1 MSAYVRLSSAVH
13 PVRITVKESDSN
25 SYVSVA
31 QENIDIANE
40 WVKLSGLYTAASDA
54 SLQMYVEGP
63 AAGVDIYVDSFY
75 MVLVNAPNLVQN
87 GGFEDGTTDNWVSY
101 ASSATIS
108 VVTNAVQ
115 SGSYSALVSS
125 RTETYSGI
133 AQEIGGVLNSGETY
147 SVSAYVKLPSAGY
160 TVKITANENS
170 GTAYRTCASTTI
182 EVAGTA
188 YRTCASTT
196 IEVANRGTNQRILH
210 CPRGYYFNCDLS
222 RRSTTRSGYLCR
234 QCCCQCP

>member
-160 TVKITANENS
+160 TGKITANENS

-182 EVAGTA
+182 EVANK
-188 YRTCASTT
+188 STDLT
-196 IEVANRGTNQRILH
+196 LPQRIL
-210 CPRGYYFNCDLS
+210 LQ
-222 RRSTTRSGYLCR
+222 L
-234 QCCCQCP
+234 

>member
-182 EVAGTA
+182 EVA
-188 YRTCASTT
+188 
-196 IEVANRGTNQRILH
+196 NRGTNQRILH